1 MAKRQYT
8 DTDKAAVYLALQVN
22 KGAVAQSSRDA
33 EVPEQTVRDWKRK
46 WATGEWDPPQQEVLE
61 GVVDDFVAD
70 MERVR
75 NKSLM
80 TLEAKLDQVKPDK
93 LATVIGI
100 LDDKIRLARGLAT
113 SRSEST
119 IALPS
124 EEEVANRLL
133 SGARLA
139 LERAREREDDII
151 DVDLDEQSPKEL
163 TKAT

>member
-1 MAKRQYT
+1 M
-8 DTDKAAVYLALQVN
+8 YLALQVN
-22 KGAVAQSSRDA
+22 KGAVAQSSRDT

-46 WATGEWDPPQQEVLE
+46 WATGDWEPPAQDVLE
-61 GVVDDFVAD
+61 GTVDSFVED

-75 NKSLM
+75 NKSLQI
-80 TLEAKLDQVKPDK
+80 LDSKLDLVKPDK

-119 IALPS
+119 LALPS

-139 LERAREREDDII
+139 LEKAREREEDII

-163 TKAT
+163 VKAT

>member
-8 DTDKAAVYLALQVN
+8 DSDKAAVYLALQVN
-22 KGAVAQSSRDA
+22 KGAVAQSARDT
-33 EVPEQTVRDWKRK
+33 EVPEQTIRDWKRK
-46 WATGEWDPPQQEVLE
+46 WTSGEWDPPEQEVLE
-61 GVVDDFVAD
+61 GIVDDFVSD

-75 NKSLM
+75 NKSLQM
-80 TLEAKLDQVKPDK
+80 LENKLDDVKPDK

-119 IALPS
+119 LALPS

-133 SGARLA
+133 QGARLA
-139 LERAREREDDII
+139 LEKAREREEDII
-151 DVDLDEQSPKEL
+151 DVDLTEQSPKEL
-163 TKAT
+163 VKAP